1 MSHDTLNLQ
10 IRWNQ
15 TPKETRHHEENESWF
30 YLDWKQLTQMMIYLN
45 AHVILL
51 KAYQKYLKEQLLMRM
66 RLRWIWIFE
75 RPFYNVGLPCSICS
89 WVVTGWCFVVCS
101 CGNLITMINQCSVR
115 RNWKGSEP
123 VYLIWMNLSRVIPG
137 WRTESFFR

>member
-10 IRWNQ
+10 IIWNH
-15 TPKETRHHEENESWF
+15 TPKETQHHEENESWF
-30 YLDWKQLTQMMIYLN
+30 YLDWKQLTKMKIYIN
-45 AHVILL
+45 AHVIFLHNID
-51 KAYQKYLKEQLLMRM
+51 A
-66 RLRWIWIFE
+66 IFL

-89 WVVTGWCFVVCS
+89 WVVTCWCFVVCS
-101 CGNLITMINQCSVR
+101 CCNLITMVNQCSIW